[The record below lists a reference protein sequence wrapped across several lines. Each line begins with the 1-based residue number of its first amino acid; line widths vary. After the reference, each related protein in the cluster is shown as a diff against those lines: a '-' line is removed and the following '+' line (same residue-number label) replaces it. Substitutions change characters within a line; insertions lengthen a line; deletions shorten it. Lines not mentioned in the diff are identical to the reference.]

1 MINDFSE
8 DKPSSIVMEVV
19 RYIQFGIAGMR
30 QEQKKLIKSSN
41 AKLKVAVVM
50 IILFLV
56 FIFLDQLVFKNDR
69 RVGERKKPGKAEKH
83 KKAKNRKN
91 VR

>member
-1 MINDFSE
+1 
-8 DKPSSIVMEVV
+8 
-19 RYIQFGIAGMR
+19 
-30 QEQKKLIKSSN
+30 
-41 AKLKVAVVM
+41 M

-83 KKAKNRKN
+83 KKVKNRKN

>member
-1 MINDFSE
+1 
-8 DKPSSIVMEVV
+8 
-19 RYIQFGIAGMR
+19 
-30 QEQKKLIKSSN
+30 
-41 AKLKVAVVM
+41 M

-83 KKAKNRKN
+83 KKVKNRKN
-91 VR
+91 VRWPADCIDWTMNVVNECC